1 MGKKTLLE
9 FFGVEKGNIKKNVK
23 FNYEVFGNSLLI
35 NNAQK
40 KIIQKLI
47 DLNVTPNSYNEAEI
61 QKLINEFNVSDIEK
75 SYLRHMVDNE
85 VNGFGPLTDLINND
99 DISQIMVNGPHQ
111 VFVELDGK
119 IIKDDNVGFLNRE
132 HIRQVL
138 IRLLEPLDKKLE
150 DLEAAF
156 KVELLNKMKLS
167 VIMPPIT
174 KDGPVFTIRKN
185 PNIKIDIEELLRLGT
200 LTPYMARFLE
210 AAVLAKLNI
219 IICGTSGSGKT
230 TLLNALSYLVDE
242 SERLIV
248 IDNNNELNIKTPNVV
263 MLESDTQ
270 LTNITVNDLVSYSLN
285 LRPDRLIIGELK
297 GKETFQ
303 VMNALNT
310 GIEGL
315 ITTMY
320 AGSVSDALNRLETLI
335 LMDGIETSKLVI
347 RNYIMNN
354 IDLIVHIDRLSDGRR
369 KVVNISE
376 ILAVSQEGIRVQEI
390 FAFHKKGLIN
400 NNQVHGEFIL
410 FKYLPKT
417 YEKIK
422 AKGINTIKDI
432 FSV

>member
-99 DISQIMVNGPHQ
+99 DISQIMVNGPQQ

-138 IRLLEPLDKKLE
+138 ARLLEPLDKKLE

>member
-75 SYLRHMVDNE
+75 SYLRHVVDNE

-138 IRLLEPLDKKLE
+138 ARLLEPLDKKLE

>member
-75 SYLRHMVDNE
+75 SYLRHVVDNE

-99 DISQIMVNGPHQ
+99 DISQIMVNGPQQ

>member
-99 DISQIMVNGPHQ
+99 DISQIMVNGPQQ

>member
-99 DISQIMVNGPHQ
+99 DISQIMVNGPQQ

-174 KDGPVFTIRKN
+174 KDGPV
-185 PNIKIDIEELLRLGT
+185 
-200 LTPYMARFLE
+200 
-210 AAVLAKLNI
+210 
-219 IICGTSGSGKT
+219 
-230 TLLNALSYLVDE
+230 
-242 SERLIV
+242 
-248 IDNNNELNIKTPNVV
+248 
-263 MLESDTQ
+263 
-270 LTNITVNDLVSYSLN
+270 
-285 LRPDRLIIGELK
+285 
-297 GKETFQ
+297 
-303 VMNALNT
+303 
-310 GIEGL
+310 
-315 ITTMY
+315 
-320 AGSVSDALNRLETLI
+320 
-335 LMDGIETSKLVI
+335 
-347 RNYIMNN
+347 
-354 IDLIVHIDRLSDGRR
+354 
-369 KVVNISE
+369 
-376 ILAVSQEGIRVQEI
+376 
-390 FAFHKKGLIN
+390 
-400 NNQVHGEFIL
+400 
-410 FKYLPKT
+410 
-417 YEKIK
+417 
-422 AKGINTIKDI
+422 
-432 FSV
+432 

>member
-1 MGKKTLLE
+1 
-9 FFGVEKGNIKKNVK
+9 
-23 FNYEVFGNSLLI
+23 
-35 NNAQK
+35 
-40 KIIQKLI
+40 
-47 DLNVTPNSYNEAEI
+47 
-61 QKLINEFNVSDIEK
+61 
-75 SYLRHMVDNE
+75 
-85 VNGFGPLTDLINND
+85 
-99 DISQIMVNGPHQ
+99 
-111 VFVELDGK
+111 
-119 IIKDDNVGFLNRE
+119 
-132 HIRQVL
+132 
-138 IRLLEPLDKKLE
+138 
-150 DLEAAF
+150 
-156 KVELLNKMKLS
+156 
-167 VIMPPIT
+167 
-174 KDGPVFTIRKN
+174 
-185 PNIKIDIEELLRLGT
+185 KIDIEELLRLGT

-242 SERLIV
+242 SQRLIV